1 MKFIFKKKHFEKK
14 FNLMREQVE
23 PERAADDETD
33 VKRRQEGRHQSRERL
48 KIAAETS
55 HTNHRRR
62 KRVFVVA
69 NAFLSF
75 HTFFSSSNFCL
86 CSCVGLSVFD
96 TTFRF
101 PFK

>member
-33 VKRRQEGRHQSRERL
+33 EKRRPEGRHQSRERL

-62 KRVFVVA
+62 KRVFCGRKCVFV
-69 NAFLSF
+69 FS
-75 HTFFSSSNFCL
+75 HFFSSSNFCL
-86 CSCVGLSVFD
+86 CSCVALSVFD